1 MERWPCG
8 KPNPIK
14 GEDTAVNV
22 EDQNNI
28 SRGDSQ
34 QELQM
39 DHLGHPLFLQSPSVR
54 AEPVPQTL
62 GHSDGFR
69 LDEHLGVSQNVEEI
83 LDYWRLDPVCSPGGS
98 KMGAGD
104 PETLPAGNKT
114 PAAMMGDVPVF
125 TLASQMNMSNG
136 GVTCEPCD
144 VKKVPTETKCSA
156 LTSLHIRSKEK
167 QQSES
172 SKKSELDLSQC
183 KSEIMSECPE
193 MKVED
198 PIWSYYYQIE
208 SGMTPVKTKAIPVK
222 KESLENATVAVKT
235 KNEVDSEMKVED
247 PIWECYFAEQEKWVP
262 NVERK
267 TYAAHVKEEPGGTE
281 SPFSF
286 TLGSSSLEN
295 AVQQTLTDRCDQ
307 DENGGLYAV
316 KPAEEQSVKNSTETY
331 YVKRE
336 MDIKNEDPIWAN
348 FHLNEVRKDL
358 KPKYD
363 NLALLPSM
371 IENNHQPPIFK
382 ELLSLRTENRQPIHM
397 VNVSVPAIT
406 GGQESTMTS
415 DPKGCSQPISHQ
427 PSKKQRLESEPGDK
441 SLASNSTPANT
452 NQRSHHKPQ
461 QQDGSSDFYTSTQSH
476 HTDISQSDLGSQSNT
491 ADHSLPMPGTGIKYL
506 PQTSSIYNKHK
517 PSTTAT
523 EIVSTCQLCGKSI
536 ASHKLSA
543 EALKGLGQTDTTKPW
558 TCCVCKATYK
568 GQGTWG
574 FHRQKHI
581 SGLKCLEC
589 GKCFKTQHSLEVH
602 KKTHSKERPFSCE
615 ECGKTY
621 RTLSLRNAHIYSCHK
636 TPGHV
641 CQECGKSFR
650 QRTHLYI
657 HMNIHTGNRPYQCA
671 DCEAA
676 FKSPSALYTHKTIHT
691 GKKPFVCPRCGMRF
705 RLNAFLTVH
714 LATHSTTKGKLH
726 NKSGKSQSKREQ
738 SDSEETSDSLSD
750 SDTLPDST
758 PQTPTSRETRSQR
771 KPKQVE
777 N

>member
-1 MERWPCG
+1 MLR
-8 KPNPIK
+8 
-14 GEDTAVNV
+14 T
-22 EDQNNI
+22 I
-28 SRGDSQ
+28 SGRGDSH

-39 DHLGHPLFLQSPSVR
+39 DHFGHPLFLPSPSVR

-69 LDEHLGVSQNVEEI
+69 LDEHLGVSRNVEEI

-98 KMGAGD
+98 KTGAGD
-104 PETLPAGNKT
+104 PQTLPVGNKT
-114 PAAMMGDVPVF
+114 PTAMMGDVPVF
-125 TLASQMNMSNG
+125 TLASQMDLSNG
-136 GVTCEPCD
+136 GVTREPCD

-172 SKKSELDLSQC
+172 SKKSELDLSPC
-183 KSEIMSECPE
+183 KNEIMSECPE

-198 PIWSYYYQIE
+198 PIWSYYYQSE
-208 SGMTPVKTKAIPVK
+208 SGMTPGKTKAIPVK

-247 PIWECYFAEQEKWVP
+247 PIWACYFAEQEKGVP
-262 NVERK
+262 NVERR
-267 TYAAHVKEEPGGTE
+267 TYAAHVKEEPVDIE
-281 SPFSF
+281 IPFRF
-286 TLGSSSLEN
+286 ALGSSSPEN
-295 AVQQTLTDRCDQ
+295 GVQLTLTDRCHQ
-307 DENGGLYAV
+307 DGNRGLYAV

-336 MDIKNEDPIWAN
+336 MVDMKNEDPIWAN

-363 NLALLPSM
+363 DLASLLPSM

-382 ELLSLRTENRQPIHM
+382 ESLSLRTESTQPIHM

-406 GGQESTMTS
+406 AGQECTMTS

-427 PSKKQRLESEPGDK
+427 PSKKQRLECEPGDK
-441 SLASNSTPANT
+441 SLAFNSTQANT
-452 NQRSHHKPQ
+452 NQRSHNKPQ
-461 QQDGSSDFYTSTQSH
+461 QQDGTSGFYTSTQSH
-476 HTDISQSDLGSQSNT
+476 HTDISQSNT
-491 ADHSLPMPGTGIKYL
+491 TYCSLPMPGTGIKHL
-506 PQTSSIYNKHK
+506 PQTSNIYNKHK
-517 PSTTAT
+517 PSTT
-523 EIVSTCQLCGKSI
+523 EKEMINTCQLCGKSI

-543 EALKGLGQTDTTKPW
+543 EAVKGPGKTDTSRPW

-568 GQGTWG
+568 GQGTWV
-574 FHRQKHI
+574 FHRQIHI
-581 SGLKCLEC
+581 SGLKCPEC
-589 GKCFKTQHSLEVH
+589 GKCFKTQHSLDVH

-621 RTLSLRNAHIYSCHK
+621 RTLSLRNAHFYSCHK
-636 TPGHV
+636 TPNHA

-650 QRTHLYI
+650 QRAHLYI

-691 GKKPFVCPRCGMRF
+691 GEKPFVCPLCGMRF

-714 LATHSTTKGKLH
+714 LNTHSTTKGKLP

-738 SDSEETSDSLSD
+738 SDSEETSDS
-750 SDTLPDST
+750 DTHSDST

-771 KPKQVE
+771 KSKQVE

>member
-1 MERWPCG
+1 MFLVYILTQP
-8 KPNPIK
+8 PASHFA

-22 EDQNNI
+22 ENQSNI
-28 SRGDSQ
+28 SGGGDSH

-39 DHLGHPLFLQSPSVR
+39 DHFGHPLFRLSPSLR
-54 AEPVPQTL
+54 AEAVPQTL
-62 GHSDGFR
+62 GHSDSFR
-69 LDEHLGVSQNVEEI
+69 LDEHLGVSRNVEEI

-98 KMGAGD
+98 KTGAGD
-104 PETLPAGNKT
+104 PELLPVGNKT
-114 PAAMMGDVPVF
+114 PTAMMDVPVF
-125 TLASQMNMSNG
+125 TLASQIDLSNG
-136 GVTCEPCD
+136 GVTCKPCD

-208 SGMTPVKTKAIPVK
+208 SGMTPVK

-247 PIWECYFAEQEKWVP
+247 PIWACYFAEQEKGVP

-267 TYAAHVKEEPGGTE
+267 TYAAHVKEEPVDIE
-281 SPFSF
+281 IPFSF
-286 TLGSSSLEN
+286 ALGSSSAEN
-295 AVQQTLTDRCDQ
+295 GVQLTLTDRCDQ
-307 DENGGLYAV
+307 DGNGGLNAV
-316 KPAEEQSVKNSTETY
+316 KPAEEQGVKNSTETY

-336 MDIKNEDPIWAN
+336 MVDIKNEDPIWAN
-348 FHLNEVRKDL
+348 FHLNEVKDL

-363 NLALLPSM
+363 NLVSLLPSM
-371 IENNHQPPIFK
+371 IEDNHQPPIFK
-382 ELLSLRTENRQPIHM
+382 KLLSLRTESTQPIHM
-397 VNVSVPAIT
+397 VNVSMPAIT
-406 GGQESTMTS
+406 GGQECTMTS
-415 DPKGCSQPISHQ
+415 DPKGSSQPISHQ
-427 PSKKQRLESEPGDK
+427 PSKKKRLECEPGDK
-441 SLASNSTPANT
+441 SLASNSTQANT
-452 NQRSHHKPQ
+452 NQRSHNKPQ
-461 QQDGSSDFYTSTQSH
+461 QQDGTPGFCTSTHSH

-491 ADHSLPMPGTGIKYL
+491 TDRSLPMPGIKHL
-506 PQTSSIYNKHK
+506 PQTSNIYNQFK
-517 PSTTAT
+517 PYTTAK
-523 EIVSTCQLCGKSI
+523 EIVNTCQLCGKSI

-543 EALKGLGQTDTTKPW
+543 EAVKGPGQTDTTRPW

-568 GQGTWG
+568 GHGTWV

-589 GKCFKTQHSLEVH
+589 GKCFKTQHSLDVH
-602 KKTHSKERPFSCE
+602 SKTHSKERPFSCE

-636 TPGHV
+636 TPNHA

-650 QRTHLYI
+650 QRAHLHI

-671 DCEAA
+671 ECEAA

-691 GKKPFVCPRCGMRF
+691 GEKPFVCPLCGMRF

-714 LATHSTTKGKLH
+714 LNTHTTTKRKLH
-726 NKSGKSQSKREQ
+726 NKSGKRQSKREQ

-750 SDTLPDST
+750 SDTLSDAT

-771 KPKQVE
+771 KSKQVE

>member
-1 MERWPCG
+1 MLHRREVANRVLTIDPCLETQLISTDCQRFNMERWQCG

-22 EDQNNI
+22 EDQSHI
-28 SRGDSQ
+28 SGGGDSH
-34 QELQM
+34 QEVQM
-39 DHLGHPLFLQSPSVR
+39 DHFGHPLFRLSPSLR

-62 GHSDGFR
+62 GHSDSSR
-69 LDEHLGVSQNVEEI
+69 LDEHLGVSRNVEEI

-98 KMGAGD
+98 KTGAGD
-104 PETLPAGNKT
+104 PELLPVGNKT
-114 PAAMMGDVPVF
+114 PTAMMDVPVF
-125 TLASQMNMSNG
+125 TLASQIDLSNG

-172 SKKSELDLSQC
+172 SKKTEFDLSQC

-208 SGMTPVKTKAIPVK
+208 SGITPVK

-235 KNEVDSEMKVED
+235 KNEFNSEMKVED
-247 PIWECYFAEQEKWVP
+247 PIWACYFAEQEKGVP

-267 TYAAHVKEEPGGTE
+267 TYAAHVKEEPVDIE
-281 SPFSF
+281 IPFSF
-286 TLGSSSLEN
+286 ALGSSSPEN
-295 AVQQTLTDRCDQ
+295 EMEDG
-307 DENGGLYAV
+307 NGGLNAV

-331 YVKRE
+331 YVKQE
-336 MDIKNEDPIWAN
+336 MVDIKNEDPIWAN
-348 FHLNEVRKDL
+348 FHLNEVKDL

-363 NLALLPSM
+363 HLVSLLPSM
-371 IENNHQPPIFK
+371 IEDNHQPPIFK
-382 ELLSLRTENRQPIHM
+382 ELLSLMTESTKPIHM
-397 VNVSVPAIT
+397 VNVSVPTIT
-406 GGQESTMTS
+406 GGQERTMTS
-415 DPKGCSQPISHQ
+415 DPKGSSQPISHQ
-427 PSKKQRLESEPGDK
+427 PISHRPSKKQRLECEPGDK
-441 SLASNSTPANT
+441 SLASNSTQANT
-452 NQRSHHKPQ
+452 NQRSHNKPQ
-461 QQDGSSDFYTSTQSH
+461 QQDGTPGLDR
-476 HTDISQSDLGSQSNT
+476 
-491 ADHSLPMPGTGIKYL
+491 SLPMPGIKHL
-506 PQTSSIYNKHK
+506 PQTSNIYNKLK
-517 PSTTAT
+517 PSPTAK
-523 EIVSTCQLCGKSI
+523 EIVNTCQLCGKSI

-543 EALKGLGQTDTTKPW
+543 EAVKGPGQTDTTRPW
-558 TCCVCKATYK
+558 TCCVCKSTYK
-568 GQGTWG
+568 GPGQWV

-602 KKTHSKERPFSCE
+602 SKTHSKERPFSCE

-621 RTLSLRNAHIYSCHK
+621 RTLSLRNAHIYSCHT
-636 TPGHV
+636 TPNHA

-650 QRTHLYI
+650 QIAHLHI
-657 HMNIHTGNRPYQCA
+657 HMNIHTGHRPYQCG
-671 DCEAA
+671 DCKAA

-691 GKKPFVCPRCGMRF
+691 GEKPFVCPLCGLRF

-714 LATHSTTKGKLH
+714 LNTHTTTKGKLH
-726 NKSGKSQSKREQ
+726 NKSGKRPSKREQ
-738 SDSEETSDSLSD
+738 SDSDETSDSPSD
-750 SDTLPDST
+750 AT
-758 PQTPTSRETRSQR
+758 PQTPTARETRSQR
-771 KPKQVE
+771 KSKQVE